1 MVRSSKTVARV
12 TVTTCDEGSG
22 CSKSAPKKRWS
33 ERLRGRVI
41 FSLLPVHTRAKRRA
55 AAAISSKAKNTYRT
69 AKHASRKG
77 KIQKDD
83 EVNTQKGYISD
94 QQYPVSPEYQ
104 PDIDW
109 EIPSPPISPSTEQQ
123 RIDNARREYMIKASQ
138 ALEYYHEKHPVDR
151 YTPVDVNLK
160 QFMNIID
167 EAGYYIHMNFKA
179 QNLET
184 KAEEIFFAEL
194 LLPYDPLI
202 DCDIVT
208 ACHIIGPEALGK
220 RDYFSLHPSTIIC
233 SGNGN

>member
-1 MVRSSKTVARV
+1 MLLT
-12 TVTTCDEGSG
+12 D
-22 CSKSAPKKRWS
+22 CSLKK
-33 ERLRGRVI
+33 
-41 FSLLPVHTRAKRRA
+41 FPFCK
-55 AAAISSKAKNTYRT
+55 
-69 AKHASRKG
+69 
-77 KIQKDD
+77 
-83 EVNTQKGYISD
+83 
-94 QQYPVSPEYQ
+94 
-104 PDIDW
+104 
-109 EIPSPPISPSTEQQ
+109 
-123 RIDNARREYMIKASQ
+123 
-138 ALEYYHEKHPVDR
+138 VDR

-220 RDYFSLHPSTIIC
+220 INYHSLRGRRRGPTAPHRRHR
-233 SGNGN
+233 